1 MQRFILLIFCFLS
14 VKGFAQVA
22 TYDFSGIPAT
32 PATTSLPASSVM
44 NVTASALTEGSGI
57 TPVATSAAM
66 NTSSWNS
73 TAMDGADYFELTL
86 TPTVSHVLNVM
97 SLAFGYR
104 RSATGP
110 SMYQIGY
117 TIGGGTEI
125 LTAATALAVSATTTS
140 TIVVPLSITTNQPV
154 RFRIYAWGASSAAGT
169 FRLSNI
175 TGGTSGVTINGTAPL
190 PVKLLSFTG
199 QSVQGNVVLSWATAW
214 EEQNEGFDI
223 LKSQTGAHFEKIGF
237 IEGYNIQQAST
248 YSFID
253 TDVTDGHVYYYRLR
267 QRDVGGGSE
276 LSNMIDIRVGMGIS
290 ERQPLIYPNPSR
302 GHFILSL
309 TDPTASSIRLYTS
322 TGVEIPVTI
331 SSGSGLREISLE
343 AKAPPG
349 LYYLRIQRFDGV
361 PERPLKVIIQ

>member
-32 PATTSLPASSVM
+32 PANTSLPASSVM

-57 TPVATSAAM
+57 TSVATSAAM
-66 NTSSWNS
+66 NTSGWNS
-73 TAMDGADYFELTL
+73 TAMNGADYFEFTL
-86 TPTVSHVLNVM
+86 TPTASHILNAI

-117 TIGGGTEI
+117 TIGGGMET
-125 LTAATALAVSATTTS
+125 LTAATALAASATTTS

-169 FRLSNI
+169 FRLSNM
-175 TGGTSGVTINGTAPL
+175 TGVSSGVTVNGTAPL
-190 PVKLLSFTG
+190 PVRLLSFTG
-199 QSVQGNVVLSWATAW
+199 QSAQRNIVLNWVTAW

-223 LKSQTGAHFEKIGF
+223 LKSQTGAHFEKVGF
-237 IEGYNIQQAST
+237 VEGYNTQQAST

-253 TDVTDGHVYYYRLR
+253 TDVADGQVYYYRLR

-276 LSNMIDIRVGMGIS
+276 LSNIVDVRAKTDVS
-290 ERQPLIYPNPSR
+290 EQQSLVYPNPNR
-302 GHFILSL
+302 GRFTLSL
-309 TDPTASSIRLYTS
+309 TDPAAFSIRLYS
-322 TGVEIPVTI
+322 SIGVEMPVTI
-331 SSGSGLREISLE
+331 SSGSGLGEISLE